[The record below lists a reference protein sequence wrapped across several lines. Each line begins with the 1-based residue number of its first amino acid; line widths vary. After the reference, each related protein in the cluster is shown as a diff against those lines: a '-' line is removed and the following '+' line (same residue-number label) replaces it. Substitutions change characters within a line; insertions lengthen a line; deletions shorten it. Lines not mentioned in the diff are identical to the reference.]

1 MKAVVETVGDIMLFD
16 VLSGSIIPH
25 NRPAVL
31 ESGAFLQQQLALG
44 QLVVHA
50 SGLPDEAT
58 DVEWAEWWKS
68 SEGDLALAIESF
80 KSKFEVPQE
89 PPVPEEMVSN
99 PNPAGGRRNKG
110 AA

>member
-16 VLSGSIIPH
+16 VLSGSILPH

-58 DVEWAEWWKS
+58 DAEWAEWWKS
-68 SEGDLALAIESF
+68 CEGDLALAIESF
-80 KSKFEVPQE
+80 KSKFETPQA
-89 PPVPEEMVSN
+89 PAPEETVSN
-99 PNPAGGRRNKG
+99 SNPAGGWRNKG